1 MATPEDE
8 TLQIG
13 KYHII
18 DVPGNGWCFYTSILL
33 AVMLLEDPAGA
44 YDPTDKRL
52 QQLSLQTAVNISQVI
67 LTNVESVTK
76 IQLLLEDKFS
86 VSENLRDLD
95 QKLAEV
101 DKDPTAK
108 GDPRLIE
115 ALKESLRMQYV
126 QDGTVY
132 MTGQD
137 GQPFTDVTDYVT
149 KLATPMDPADLSKGP
164 VAWPDAAVIGKVISE
179 MTNVKLYIYQ
189 LIQGEYKLVASFGTE
204 LTTDK
209 RINILYTN
217 RNHYSI
223 LSQVGSITDAK
234 AMQLGAKPK
243 LSKPNKFL
251 STLQAART
259 KVAGTVLHQG
269 LAKADA
275 SGATVGRYRQEI
287 IVAGERVRLNENGFD
302 PSKHTDVAS
311 FSRSYFPGETHL
323 EGAKKIF
330 SMVFNRGTFKSSSVF
345 RPPCDDDDY
354 KILLGGLANRLE
366 TLNMEMQDIR
376 SMAGDTVLLRFK
388 LELYDRIRIL
398 MEELDDSYKNGIC
411 QEYNGDGSPKG
422 FKVMNLQLDNQVRDL
437 LRQFA
442 FMALQAQMPVEKY
455 DNITADAKAMMN
467 QLDSLNISRE
477 EMANYIKTWNEQ
489 ASQMDPP
496 QSIPNIVAEVLD
508 ASDDQPGLITT
519 MVDDQLESIYTQ
531 ILVTAREEYSIRSS
545 TGALPPILT
554 EFESYITTLET
565 TVTDFRT
572 RVMKLIQWI
581 LKKNKSCIDDLG
593 AAQEEERANMTDLI
607 SKAGDLNQ
615 SRAELAAVKHNLN
628 VSEEKLKATAQKG
641 MSDED
646 NLRYQQVLA
655 EYEAYKSAPRKG
667 MSDEDKLRY
676 DQVVAEYEAY
686 KSAQRKG
693 ISDEDNM
700 RYAQVLAEYNAYKS
714 AQGNLLRDIST
725 KNIALEASAAAT
737 SLSQRNKAE
746 IEHAAAAASSATV
759 ALENTLAA
767 RNRLVANQI
776 QATQRGG
783 GVMET
788 AMSDYHSNVLDNF
801 ANETTEQLTTVVN
814 AKADSDRR
822 ANEAEKQKADLQ
834 KQVQT
839 MEVQIGQMQKDM
851 TQKDVDAQNILS
863 SLRDLGKNIVSGNQY
878 TIPKNIAPNAGNA
891 FKELY
896 GQVMTRVTP
905 APSVSTVSNATCFLN
920 YFVTFF
926 TKAIFYS
933 KTMPTERKRVMD
945 IFDTVANN
953 VVAKVQQLME
963 GSAQKDV
970 LYAIVN
976 TVFNLLEN
984 AQTLFINK
992 EGAAGQEPTTGLQV
1006 IKSGKLDPNSIAIL
1020 NIIYVEFYGKAT
1032 PTFIE
1037 DMKFMEKVIFED
1049 LLIQHPAV
1057 YFNPPMEV
1065 KYDGRM
1071 LPAGNDLTTYP
1082 SMVYI
1087 PSTITD
1093 GISEADM
1100 IEKLE
1105 GMKGS
1110 FHINDKGVLQTVTI
1124 DKIVEDPAAQKLWS
1138 DAIFLKL
1145 QDATLQYPT
1154 LFIAFIV
1161 FARRYLLLIKEDL
1174 GACSVSSFLAKPS
1187 LGS

>member
-18 DVPGNGWCFYTSILL
+18 DVPGNGWCFYTSVLL

-44 YDPTDKRL
+44 YDPTDQRL

-101 DKDPTAK
+101 DQDPTAK

-132 MTGQD
+132 ITGQD

-189 LIQGEYKLVASFGTE
+189 LIRGEYKLVASFGTE

-259 KVAGTVLHQG
+259 KVAGTVLRQG

-275 SGATVGRYRQEI
+275 SGASVGKYRQEI
-287 IVAGERVRLNENGFD
+287 IVAGERVRLHENGFD
-302 PSKHTDVAS
+302 PSKHTDVAA
-311 FSRSYFPGETHL
+311 FSSSYFPGETQL
-323 EGAKKIF
+323 EGAKAIF
-330 SMVFNRGTFKSSSVF
+330 SKVFNRGTFKSTSVF

-411 QEYNGDGSPKG
+411 EQYNGDGSPKG

-442 FMALQAQMPVEKY
+442 FMALQAQMPVDKY
-455 DNITADAKAMMN
+455 DHITADAKAMMN
-467 QLDSLNISRE
+467 QLDDLNISKQ

-545 TGALPPILT
+545 TGAVPPVLT
-554 EFESYITTLET
+554 EFEAYITTLET

-581 LKKNKSCIDDLG
+581 LKKNKTCIDELG
-593 AAQEEERANMTDLI
+593 AAQEEERANMTDLVN
-607 SKAGDLNQ
+607 KAGDLNQ

-628 VSEEKLKATAQKG
+628 VSEEKLKAAPLKG
-641 MSDED
+641 MSEKDA
-646 NLRYQQVLA
+646 LRYA
-655 EYEAYKSAPRKG
+655 
-667 MSDEDKLRY
+667 
-676 DQVVAEYEAY
+676 QVVAEYEAY
-686 KSAQRKG
+686 KSVPRESMSK
-693 ISDEDNM
+693 EDAL
-700 RYAQVLAEYNAYKS
+700 RYEKLVAEYNAYKS
-714 AQGNLLRDIST
+714 AQRKGISAEDALRYSEVVAQYEAYKSAQERVLRDVST

-737 SLSQRNKAE
+737 SLSQRNTAE

-783 GVMET
+783 GVMDT
-788 AMSDYHSNVLDNF
+788 AMADYHSNVLDNF
-801 ANETTEQLTTVVN
+801 ANEATEQLTTAVN
-814 AKADSDRR
+814 AKADSDKR
-822 ANEAEKQKADLQ
+822 ANEAEKQTADLQ
-834 KQVQT
+834 NQVKT
-839 MEVQIGQMQKDM
+839 MEAQVGQMQKDM

-878 TIPKNIAPNAGNA
+878 TIPKDIAPSAGKA

-905 APSVSTVSNATCFLN
+905 TPSVSTVSSATCFLN

-933 KTMPTERKRVMD
+933 QTMATERKRVMD
-945 IFDTVANN
+945 TFDTVANN
-953 VVAKVQQLME
+953 VTAKVQQLME
-963 GSAQKDV
+963 GKPQKDV
-970 LYAIVN
+970 LHAIVN
-976 TVFNLLEN
+976 TIFNLLET

-992 EGAAGQEPTTGLQV
+992 EGAGGQAPTTGLQV
-1006 IKSGKLDPNSIAIL
+1006 IKSEKLDPNSIAIL

-1032 PTFIE
+1032 PAFIE

-1049 LLIQHPAV
+1049 LLIQNPAV

-1065 KYDGRM
+1065 KYDGQM
-1071 LPAGNDLTTYP
+1071 LPAGNDLISYP

-1100 IEKLE
+1100 IQKLE

-1110 FHINDKGVLQTVTI
+1110 FHISDKGVLQTVTI
-1124 DKIVEDPAAQKLWS
+1124 DKIVADPAAQKLWS

-1174 GACSVSSFLAKPS
+1174 GACNLSSFLAKPS
-1187 LGS
+1187 LGV

>member
-18 DVPGNGWCFYTSILL
+18 DVPGNGWCFYTSVLL
-33 AVMLLEDPAGA
+33 AVMLLEDPEGA
-44 YDPTDKRL
+44 YDPTDQRL

-95 QKLAEV
+95 KKLAEV
-101 DKDPTAK
+101 DQDPTAK
-108 GDPRLIE
+108 GDPQLIE

-164 VAWPDAAVIGKVISE
+164 IAWPDAAVIGKVISE

-189 LIQGEYKLVASFGTE
+189 LIRGEYKLVASFGTE

-234 AMQLGAKPK
+234 AMQLGAKRQV
-243 LSKPNKFL
+243 SKPNKFL
-251 STLQAART
+251 STLKAAKT
-259 KVAGTVLHQG
+259 KVAGTVLRQG

-275 SGATVGRYRQEI
+275 SWTSVVKYRQEI
-287 IVAGERVRLNENGFD
+287 IVAGERVRLNEEGFD

-311 FSRSYFPGETHL
+311 FSRSYFPGETQL
-323 EGAKKIF
+323 EGAKTIF
-330 SMVFNRGTFKSSSVF
+330 SKVFGRGMFKSSSVF

-354 KILLGGLANRLE
+354 KVLLGGLANRLE

-411 QEYNGDGSPKG
+411 QEYNADGSPKG

-455 DNITADAKAMMN
+455 DHITADAKAMMN
-467 QLDSLNISRE
+467 QLDNLNISRG

-496 QSIPNIVAEVLD
+496 QSIPNIIAEVLD

-545 TGALPPILT
+545 TGAVPPILT
-554 EFESYITTLET
+554 EFEAYITTLET

-581 LKKNKSCIDDLG
+581 LKKNKSCIDELG
-593 AAQEEERANMTDLI
+593 AAQEEERANMTDLVN
-607 SKAGDLNQ
+607 KAGDLNQ
-615 SRAELAAVKHNLN
+615 SRAELAAVKHNLS
-628 VSEEKLKATAQKG
+628 VSEEKLKAAQRKG
-641 MSDED
+641 LSAED
-646 NLRYQQVLA
+646 ALRY
-655 EYEAYKSAPRKG
+655 S
-667 MSDEDKLRY
+667 
-676 DQVVAEYEAY
+676 QVVAEYEAY
-686 KSAQRKG
+686 KSAQER
-693 ISDEDNM
+693 
-700 RYAQVLAEYNAYKS
+700 V
-714 AQGNLLRDIST
+714 LRDVLT
-725 KNIALEASAAAT
+725 KNLALETSAAAT

-746 IEHAAAAASSATV
+746 IEHAAAAANSATV

-783 GVMET
+783 GVIMDT
-788 AMSDYHSNVLDNF
+788 AMNDYHSNVLDNF
-801 ANETTEQLTTVVN
+801 ANEATEQLTTVVN
-814 AKADSDRR
+814 AKAESDRR
-822 ANEAEKQKADLQ
+822 ANEAEKQKADLEN
-834 KQVQT
+834 QVKT
-839 MEVQIGQMQKDM
+839 MEVQIGQLQKDM

-896 GQVMTRVTP
+896 GQVMTRITP

-953 VVAKVQQLME
+953 VVTKVQQLME
-963 GSAQKDV
+963 GSPQKDV

-976 TVFNLLEN
+976 TVFNLLEK

-1020 NIIYVEFYGKAT
+1020 NIIYVEFYEKAT

-1100 IEKLE
+1100 IQKLE